1 MKLAM
6 IVTTLLV
13 LAFAQDDPAPPEVRQ
28 VATGMKFTEGPVWLP
43 EEKKLVFSD
52 IPNAKLME
60 WSEAGGLKLFRE
72 CPNPNGNLLDLEG
85 RLLTCQ
91 HGARNIVRTE
101 EDGTVAVVVDRF
113 GTKRFNS
120 PNDLAVKSDGTIWF
134 TDPPWGLR
142 GGTEGKELDGH
153 WVFRFDPKSGEV
165 TPVVRDRA
173 MPNGIAFSPD
183 EKHLYVSDTGGH
195 RFHPTLRDRPAT
207 VTAYAID
214 EKTGRL
220 HEKPVWRIETRCDGM
235 CVDVKGQIYTTGPD
249 AVNVWSSD
257 GKPVTSIP
265 VPEGPANVCF
275 GGEKF
280 DTLFITARTSL
291 YAVKL
296 GVEGARVKAASP
308 AKPKREK
315 AAGG

>member
-1 MKLAM
+1 
-6 IVTTLLV
+6 
-13 LAFAQDDPAPPEVRQ
+13 
-28 VATGMKFTEGPVWLP
+28 
-43 EEKKLVFSD
+43 
-52 IPNAKLME
+52 ME

-101 EDGTVAVVVDRF
+101 RGGTEKGDTVTVLVDRF
-113 GTKRFNS
+113 GEKRFNS

-142 GGTEGKELDGH
+142 GGTEGKEIDGH

-165 TPVVRDRA
+165 TPVIRDRA

-183 EKHLYVSDTGGH
+183 GKQLYVSDTGGH

-207 VTAYAID
+207 VTAYAVD
-214 EKTGRL
+214 EKTNGL
-220 HEKPVWRIETRCDGM
+220 QEKPVWQIETRCDGM
-235 CVDVKGQIYTTGPD
+235 CVDVRGRIYTTGPK
-249 AVNVWSSD
+249 AVNVWSPD
-257 GKPVTSIP
+257 GKPVMSIP

-275 GGEKF
+275 GGEEF

-296 GVEGARVKAASP
+296 GVQGARVV
-308 AKPKREK
+308 KRER
-315 AAGG
+315 GGG